1 MRRNIDMKQRNRL
14 IIVFFTLLC
23 VSVMAS
29 IASAE
34 QVELHIEDASGSYEA
49 VVDVSIVI
57 SNADDVGSLDL
68 VFTYDPTILQV
79 ESVSK
84 GEINNGMISS
94 NIDTSGF
101 VSIAIADQKGIDEDG
116 ELAVVSFTVL
126 ENTGSSPLRI
136 EELIVYDTDS
146 IEINAIAKDG
156 IFTVTESTIDDTP
169 GFIGVIFGLSLL
181 IVLVVVRGKKR

>member
-1 MRRNIDMKQRNRL
+1 MKQRNRL
-14 IIVFFTLLC
+14 IIVFSTLLC

-34 QVELHIEDASGSYEA
+34 QVEVHIEDASGSYEA

-57 SNADDVGSLDL
+57 ANADDVGSLDL

-84 GEINNGMISS
+84 GELNKGMISS

-101 VSIAIADQKGIDEDG
+101 VSIAIADQNGIDEDG

-136 EELIVYDTDS
+136 EDLIVYDTDS
-146 IEINAIAKDG
+146 LEINAIPQDG
-156 IFTVTESTIDDTP
+156 TFTVTESTIDDTP
-169 GFIGVIFGLSLL
+169 GFIGFIFGLSFL